1 MRHRAWN
8 SLADGGGYGL
18 GHEGF
23 SSGDG
28 GGDGPN
34 GWMDGDGE
42 GVLGNFPVGDNF
54 NDAIERYADTEW
66 R

>member
-1 MRHRAWN
+1 
-8 SLADGGGYGL
+8 
-18 GHEGF
+18 
-23 SSGDG
+23 
-28 GGDGPN
+28 
-34 GWMDGDGE
+34 MDGDGE